1 MVKRKAIARPLTP
14 PVPLGE
20 KPPGVFLVSDDM
32 PIGHAIDELLIAAHC
47 LTPEECKDIVEY
59 LPM

>member
-20 KPPGVFLVSDDM
+20 EPPGVFLVSDDM
-32 PIGHAIDELLIAAHC
+32 PIGHAIDELLIADHC
-47 LTPEECKDIVEY
+47 LTPEEC
-59 LPM
+59 